1 MSVCA
6 QVSVHLK
13 EGQGSDGLAAL
24 KNKPQLHSLVAK
36 QLCQNICGKNT
47 IIFTGPSMTS
57 LSLFSEFSKQ
67 GRRCNAQRSEVSLG
81 GPCRRLAQEQRH
93 RGNTQY
99 VGVGGGCSALLHLQI
114 VVLLQTSSAAVC

>member
-1 MSVCA
+1 MTSLI

-13 EGQGSDGLAAL
+13 EGQGSDGLASL
-24 KNKPQLHSLVAK
+24 KNKPQLHGLVAK

-67 GRRCNAQRSEVSLG
+67 GRRCRGQRSEVRAGSPTL
-81 GPCRRLAQEQRH
+81 PRCPP
-93 RGNTQY
+93 
-99 VGVGGGCSALLHLQI
+99 
-114 VVLLQTSSAAVC
+114 QTSSAAAC